1 MTTRPS
7 PVARLVI
14 LPIRG
19 WQLVSRWL
27 PPRCRF
33 FPSCSQYA
41 VEAITVHGAVRGGGM
56 AVRRVGRCHPWHE
69 GGVDPVPPN
78 TRSLR
83 RRFAGAA
90 EESRAC

>member
-1 MTTRPS
+1 MTARPS
-7 PVARLVI
+7 AAARLLI

-41 VEAITVHGAVRGGGM
+41 VEAITVHGAVRGSGL
-56 AVRRVGRCHPWHE
+56 AVRRVGRCHPWHD
-69 GGVDPVPPN
+69 GGLDPVPPN
-78 TRSLR
+78 TRSHRQRLV
-83 RRFAGAA
+83 GVP
-90 EESRAC
+90 EES